1 MECLALERRGVLSM
15 HEYLL
20 FKTNARDIDHMSDV
34 PSIHEIRILFPIRA
48 SASGP
53 RDILVIGRIEYPS
66 GYRLVTGVEIE
77 GFATCLER

>member
-1 MECLALERRGVLSM
+1 M

-34 PSIHEIRILFPIRA
+34 PSIHEIRILFPVR
-48 SASGP
+48 ASGP
-53 RDILVIGRIEYPS
+53 HDIRVIGRIGYPS

-77 GFATCLER
+77 GFATCSER